1 VDIQLTEQQEGIVR
15 WLRGE
20 VSRGIDRPIYLK
32 TDYREESPSYLG
44 ENLDEMLEQ
53 AVEDYASWD
62 ETIPF

>member
-20 VSRGIDRPIYLK
+20 VSAGTEKTLHLK
-32 TDYREESPSYLG
+32 TDYREQSPSYEG
-44 ENLDEMLEQ
+44 DNLDEMLEQ